1 MKFALRCGIGD
12 SMRSLRGQI
21 GRHSRLLTDTG
32 PDDVMHSLQSGA
44 GGSGGTRIAGFHVF
58 RSGGLRKAASW
69 LRTATARL
77 PVQPPH
83 ASATDSQN
91 P

>member
-1 MKFALRCGIGD
+1 MKFALRCGIGN

-32 PDDVMHSLQSGA
+32 PDDVMRGLQSA
-44 GGSGGTRIAGFHVF
+44 PAAVTARIAGFHVF
-58 RSGGLRKAASW
+58 PFGGLRKAASW
-69 LRTATARL
+69 LHGTTAGMPA
-77 PVQPPH
+77 QPPR
-83 ASATDSQN
+83 AAATDTQN